1 MYMSFGNAFR
11 GYLGLR
17 RLKQLGFHIDFAK
30 LGYAATQLKERLH
43 TVENAHVCESNL
55 PDKFQLRML

>member
-1 MYMSFGNAFR
+1 MKCFPR
-11 GYLGLR
+11 YLGLR
-17 RLKQLGFHIDFAK
+17 KLKQLGLHVDFAK

-43 TVENAHVCESNL
+43 ALENAHMCESDL